1 MRNAEIDAAMSNVV
15 IVAALIAGHVYSGD
29 DTWLYVAISIAIL
42 ASVSSD
48 IRRGIHQAW
57 LWIGRTMGRVISP
70 ILLTTLYV
78 LILVPCAMVSRWLG
92 APSQIKSFTSGPSLF
107 AHREEDF
114 ERHDFRQQ
122 W

>member
-15 IVAALIAGHVYSGD
+15 ILAALIAGHVYSGD
-29 DTWLYVAISIAIL
+29 DTWLYVAIPIAIL
-42 ASVSSD
+42 ASVSSA

-57 LWIGRTMGRVISP
+57 LWIGRTMGRIISP

-78 LILVPCAMVSRWLG
+78 LILVPCAMVSRWLS
-92 APSQIKSFTSGPSLF
+92 APSQIKSSPSGPSLF
-107 AHREEDF
+107 THREEDF